1 MNGEHASSICFD
13 ATTYCA
19 INQQHV
25 HNIRLIINL
34 QYQHVLTIFPKP
46 QSNLNER
53 TQGKDKSNERKPHRR
68 KKDLIIGFRHNKMNF
83 VASVQCK
90 LIELSENI
98 SQHLSQFYNQR
109 SFLFKQVFSLLC
121 CTAICWTFFLAACQK
136 QNMQCGSSGPVD
148 NFILWLLD
156 L

>member
-1 MNGEHASSICFD
+1 M
-13 ATTYCA
+13 
-19 INQQHV
+19 

-46 QSNLNER
+46 QSKLNER

-98 SQHLSQFYNQR
+98 SQ
-109 SFLFKQVFSLLC
+109 
-121 CTAICWTFFLAACQK
+121 
-136 QNMQCGSSGPVD
+136 
-148 NFILWLLD
+148 
-156 L
+156 